1 MARNIK
7 RDSEKST
14 NSQPQSGAPRHGDM
28 FPVKVP
34 PVSGNWHPRAKALY
48 RSLKTSGQSAYYQN
62 SDWEMARIACDLL
75 TICYEAKGPGGVPT
89 PFYKCT
95 MMVAEINEMLKQLG
109 ATEGARRTAMRVEL
123 DVPLPDEESAEE
135 KALASF
141 YANLTS
147 PQAAKG

>member
-34 PVSGNWHPRAKALY
+34 PVAGDWHPRAKALY
-48 RSLKTSGQSAYYQN
+48 RALKSSGQSVYYQN

-75 TICYEAKGPGGVPT
+75 TLCYKQN
-89 PFYKCT
+89 FYKCT

-135 KALASF
+135 KALATF

-147 PQAAKG
+147 PQASQG